1 MIHVKVLPTFSLL
14 YIDFIHAL
22 RIPAPYHWRPLVDLL
37 HTNIGALLFIPIKRY
52 RHNTNAAPTQTVPSM
67 KVKALSRSA
76 STYSP
81 AGINATAQPRNLD
94 PEIHPFEKAREYTRA
109 LNATK
114 LERMFAAPFIAQLGT
129 GHVDG
134 VYSLAKDIRTLDRI
148 ASGSGDGEVKIW
160 DLADRREI
168 LTVKAHEGIVKG
180 LCFTSVGGDDRLL
193 SCASDR
199 TVKLWDPRG
208 AGASSNTPAATYLG
222 PGAFNGVSHHRVDHT
237 FATASSAIDIWDISR
252 SKPITTLQWG
262 ADTINT
268 VKFNQSETSV
278 LASAGSD
285 RTLIFYDLRTSSPTA
300 KVVTRLRTNAI
311 CWNPMEPFNL
321 AAASEDHNAYIFDM
335 RKLNRALNVLKDHVA
350 AVMDVDY
357 SPTGEELVTGSYDR
371 TVRIYRAREGHSRDI
386 YHTKRMQRIFSVAF
400 TTDTRYILSGSD
412 DGNVRL
418 WRAEA
423 SQRSHIRSARERAKL
438 EYDSALKER
447 YKHMPEIRRI
457 AKHRHVPKPIK
468 KAGEIKRVEEASL
481 KRKEENRRKHSKK
494 GQMRRIPQREAMIV
508 ARE

>member
-1 MIHVKVLPTFSLL
+1 M
-14 YIDFIHAL
+14 
-22 RIPAPYHWRPLVDLL
+22 
-37 HTNIGALLFIPIKRY
+37 
-52 RHNTNAAPTQTVPSM
+52 
-67 KVKALSRSA
+67 KALSRSS

-81 AGINATAQPRNLD
+81 AGTNATVQPRNLD

-114 LERMFAAPFIAQLGT
+114 LERMFAAPFIAQLGA

-134 VYSLAKDIRTLDRI
+134 VYSLAKDIRALDRI

-160 DLADRREI
+160 DLANRKEV

-180 LCFTSVGGDDRLL
+180 LCFASVSGNDRLL
-193 SCASDR
+193 SCASDK

-208 AGASSNTPAATYLG
+208 AGVSSNIPAATYLG

-237 FATASSAIDIWDISR
+237 FATASSVIDIWDTSR

-268 VKFNQSETSV
+268 VKFNQSETSI

-285 RTLIFYDLRTSSPTA
+285 RTLTFYDLRTSSPTA

-321 AAASEDHNAYIFDM
+321 AAANEDHNTYIFDM

-371 TVRIYRAREGHSRDI
+371 TIRIYRAREGHSR
-386 YHTKRMQRIFSVAF
+386 
-400 TTDTRYILSGSD
+400 
-412 DGNVRL
+412 
-418 WRAEA
+418 
-423 SQRSHIRSARERAKL
+423 
-438 EYDSALKER
+438 
-447 YKHMPEIRRI
+447 
-457 AKHRHVPKPIK
+457 
-468 KAGEIKRVEEASL
+468 
-481 KRKEENRRKHSKK
+481 
-494 GQMRRIPQREAMIV
+494 
-508 ARE
+508 